1 MRLLGAALRAS
12 RRGYDRR
19 GSETG
24 LWRHSGTLV
33 QATSYYARSVDYTVA
48 PEDGGVLL
56 KLQADEWEA
65 NVHALAEELLLLS
78 DIRSASWD
86 ERRSI
91 QAGEL
96 AGALAYWSAGEGDHA
111 NLMIGEDDETWDVSM
126 AVPYAVIDEV
136 VQVLRRL

>member
-1 MRLLGAALRAS
+1 M
-12 RRGYDRR
+12 
-19 GSETG
+19 
-24 LWRHSGTLV
+24 
-33 QATSYYARSVDYTVA
+33 DYTVA